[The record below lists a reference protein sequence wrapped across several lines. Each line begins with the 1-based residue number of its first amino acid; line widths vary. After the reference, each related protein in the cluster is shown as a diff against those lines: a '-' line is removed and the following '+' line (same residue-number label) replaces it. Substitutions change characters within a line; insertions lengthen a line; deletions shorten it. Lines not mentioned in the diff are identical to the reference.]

1 MQLPNVVQK
10 PASKLVRGVY
20 EITYII
26 RKLTQTK
33 SIMKKRHTDVVWFN
47 DHYIVKIHYSIKII
61 TAI

>member
-26 RKLTQTK
+26 RKFTQTK
-33 SIMKKRHTDVVWFN
+33 SIMKKHADVVWFN
-47 DHYIVKIHYSIKII
+47 DHYIVKIHYSIQII

>member
-10 PASKLVRGVY
+10 PASNLVRGVY

-33 SIMKKRHTDVVWFN
+33 SIMKRHIDVVWFN